1 VNEILTRRLK
11 SSMRTTIIALVLLM
25 PALLQAA
32 PPANVT
38 PYKAEYKALIK
49 LIPVQVDVTL
59 RDAGDGTYVFKS
71 DIHTRSWASLFG
83 GNVAETSRFR
93 VVENGVEP
101 LEYEKRDRISDDE
114 KDISTRFE
122 GEGSAVS
129 IYRGKEKRLEHD
141 GPLVDL
147 LTLRYVLSY
156 DLSREQ
162 LAERYDIVDGKG
174 RLKEI
179 EVSDLGLET
188 VETGIGP
195 MRARKLQYAAVDD
208 PVYTVWAAPELDYQ
222 LVRIEQ
228 HKNGKLRASLTL
240 DSYRPIIKKK

>member
-49 LIPVQVDVTL
+49 LIPVQVDVSL
-59 RDAGDGTYVFKS
+59 HDAGDGTYVFKS

-147 LTLRYVLSY
+147 LTLRYV
-156 DLSREQ
+156 
-162 LAERYDIVDGKG
+162 IVDGKG